1 MGKHRIQRMAGE
13 IKRELAE
20 ILEREIKD
28 PRLGLVS
35 VVSVQL
41 SPDGSSAKIYV
52 SPLGNND
59 KAGVAAALSSSA
71 GYMRRELSKRLRVRS
86 VPELIFQL
94 DESIAYGVR
103 MTHIIEAQI
112 AEDELAAAQRPPEE
126 AGKYK
131 D

>member
-59 KAGVAAALSSSA
+59 KAGVAAA
-71 GYMRRELSKRLRVRS
+71 RRR
-86 VPELIFQL
+86 
-94 DESIAYGVR
+94 
-103 MTHIIEAQI
+103 
-112 AEDELAAAQRPPEE
+112 AQRDGRGGRLVRG
-126 AGKYK
+126 AGQGQPWAARAHRQPG
-131 D
+131 